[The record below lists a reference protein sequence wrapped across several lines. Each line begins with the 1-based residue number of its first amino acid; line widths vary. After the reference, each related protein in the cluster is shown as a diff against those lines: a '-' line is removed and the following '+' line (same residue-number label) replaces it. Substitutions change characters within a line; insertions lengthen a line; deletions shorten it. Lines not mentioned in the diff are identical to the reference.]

1 MNWLPKPS
9 LDHEHAAKRAKQR
22 AAHQNFIDTSSSLA
36 MTVSS
41 IMTNQV
47 IESGNILAKVV
58 QARLSRPYSLRRAAR
73 AARLAP

>member
-36 MTVSS
+36 MTVS
-41 IMTNQV
+41 
-47 IESGNILAKVV
+47 
-58 QARLSRPYSLRRAAR
+58 RAS
-73 AARLAP
+73 